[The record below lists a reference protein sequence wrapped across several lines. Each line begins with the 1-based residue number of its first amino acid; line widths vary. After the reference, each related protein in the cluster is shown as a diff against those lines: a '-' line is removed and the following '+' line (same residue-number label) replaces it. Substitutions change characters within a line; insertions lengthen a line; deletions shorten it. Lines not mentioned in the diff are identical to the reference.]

1 MFQPKNILIVA
12 AHPDDEILGCGGA
25 IARLVREGAR
35 AVTLILGEGI
45 TSRDGDEKSAKS
57 ALKELREQAV
67 EANRRVG
74 VDEVIFRG
82 LPDNRFDTV
91 SLLEIVKEIEGV
103 MARLRP
109 DLVLTHHRGDLNIDH
124 QITHQAVLTAAR
136 PLPGASVRAIFAFE
150 VLSSTEWSPGPVPFS
165 PNLYVDVSET
175 LRMKVEAM
183 EAYAG
188 EIRVFPHPR
197 SRRGIE
203 ALAARRGAEVG
214 VAAAEAFDLVRGIL

>member
-45 TSRDGDEKSAKS
+45 TSRNGDEKSTKS

-82 LPDNRFDTV
+82 LPDNRFDTIP
-91 SLLEIVKEIEGV
+91 LLKIVKEIEGV

-109 DLVLTHHRGDLNIDH
+109 DLILTHHGGDLNIDH

-188 EIRVFPHPR
+188 EIRAFPHPR

-214 VAAAEAFDLVRGIL
+214 VGAAEAFDLVRGIL